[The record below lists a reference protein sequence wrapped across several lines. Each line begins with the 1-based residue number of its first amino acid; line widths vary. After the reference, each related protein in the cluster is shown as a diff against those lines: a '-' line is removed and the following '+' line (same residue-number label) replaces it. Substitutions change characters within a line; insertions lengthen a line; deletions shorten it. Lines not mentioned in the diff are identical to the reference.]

1 MFWVVVVWMGKGI
14 NVSNASNASVPVSLT
29 VASDGVA
36 ITTEVM
42 AAARNN
48 VDRFFINYSSYKIHN
63 TEDS

>member
-14 NVSNASNASVPVSLT
+14 NASNASVPVSLT

-63 TEDS
+63 TEDI